1 MWGRRPPSGSLTRA
15 QMRHAMSH
23 THLLAPFGRY
33 HGIPVQGQPG
43 DAAICIAPQ
52 QAGKT
57 TRLAIGRVADAP
69 GACLVTSTKADIVD
83 ATIYVRHNTAAP
95 FIILREDPQAE
106 PGWVEDLT
114 KYTRGAAPETVAST
128 EMSLNSAVPSLS
140 RQQVLA
146 LVCPQPGQGF
156 DVDAFVARGQD
167 TIYCLSEGG
176 ADVST
181 PPAGDRIR
189 RCDRVGCETPQPAP
203 ADRRLDPILTLVLDE
218 APNVAPLP
226 DMQALLTDGGGRS
239 ARCRSARRCC
249 STAPPCGRRS
259 RCRRGGNA
267 RTRPASL
274 ARSSRRAR

>member
-1 MWGRRPPSGSLTRA
+1 MSALVLLGGAVSAMLTGGGWTWPAGSDLLRTVAGVVGHPGTPAAGYPPALQPRIPGPVPFWITVGLLAGVLVILATAAVVAMWGRRPPSGSLTRA
-15 QMRHAMSH
+15 QMRQAMQH

-114 KYTRGAAPETVAST
+114 KYTRGAAPE
-128 EMSLNSAVPSLS
+128 
-140 RQQVLA
+140 
-146 LVCPQPGQGF
+146 
-156 DVDAFVARGQD
+156 
-167 TIYCLSEGG
+167 
-176 ADVST
+176 
-181 PPAGDRIR
+181 
-189 RCDRVGCETPQPAP
+189 
-203 ADRRLDPILTLVLDE
+203 
-218 APNVAPLP
+218 
-226 DMQALLTDGGGRS
+226 
-239 ARCRSARRCC
+239 
-249 STAPPCGRRS
+249 
-259 RCRRGGNA
+259 
-267 RTRPASL
+267 
-274 ARSSRRAR
+274 